1 MIRLCFAT
9 TFLRRLGPA
18 EKGNAGGLLE
28 QPARFSESRIPRQ
41 PHRRRSVGAA
51 PCREAWRCGRREL
64 VSRYSLR
71 PWARAVLAPEHSDCG
86 SSALH
91 FPCES
96 RVGLLTFTG
105 NHELHSSC
113 AEAVTIAEICG
124 CVRKNRF
131 LNCAFRPCSLN
142 SRQFSP
148 KEKTNVAERS
158 KYFETRCASWRSD
171 GSRRL
176 SSRSGSC

>member
-28 QPARFSESRIPRQ
+28 QPARISESRIPRQ
-41 PHRRRSVGAA
+41 PHRRRSVGAT

-71 PWARAVLAPEHSDCG
+71 PWARTVLAPEHSDRG

-91 FPCES
+91 FPCGS
-96 RVGLLTFTG
+96 RVAYSNLLAIR
-105 NHELHSSC
+105 NVSRAC
-113 AEAVTIAEICG
+113 AEAVIFAEICG
-124 CVRKNRF
+124 CVRKNGTAYRG
-131 LNCAFRPCSLN
+131 LRGL
-142 SRQFSP
+142 
-148 KEKTNVAERS
+148 
-158 KYFETRCASWRSD
+158 
-171 GSRRL
+171 
-176 SSRSGSC
+176 SGSVTRS

>member
-71 PWARAVLAPEHSDCG
+71 PWARSVLAPEHSDCG

-91 FPCES
+91 FPCGS
-96 RVGLLTFTG
+96 RVGVLTFAG
-105 NHELHSSC
+105 NHELHSTC
-113 AEAVTIAEICG
+113 AEAVTFSDFCG
-124 CVRKNRF
+124 CMRKTRK
-131 LNCAFRPCSLN
+131 LLRACPDYHPASRDALSL
-142 SRQFSP
+142 QPFG
-148 KEKTNVAERS
+148 
-158 KYFETRCASWRSD
+158 TR
-171 GSRRL
+171 GFGNL
-176 SSRSGSC
+176 